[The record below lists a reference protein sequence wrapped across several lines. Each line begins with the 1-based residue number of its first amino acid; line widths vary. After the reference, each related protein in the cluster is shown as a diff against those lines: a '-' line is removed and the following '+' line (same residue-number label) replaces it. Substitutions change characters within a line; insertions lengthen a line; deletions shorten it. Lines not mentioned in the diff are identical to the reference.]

1 MIETRR
7 LKNVVIFIQTISQIF
22 LKFFPLV
29 VLPWFENFTIL
40 RIGNLAV
47 TAEFFKATYTLG
59 LLVAVEVGVE

>member
-47 TAEFFKATYTLG
+47 TADFFQSNLHLRPISCG
-59 LLVAVEVGVE
+59 RSWG